1 MSQMHSIKESNGGH
15 QLNVFQYLSISR
27 HNHTYVLFQLNYK
40 GKERDGIIPNK
51 QENHKPNTKAARND
65 GTPAPPAPTPSDP
78 MPSDSY
84 QPASFG
90 DNIQ

>member
-51 QENHKPNTKAARND
+51 QETIR
-65 GTPAPPAPTPSDP
+65 
-78 MPSDSY
+78 
-84 QPASFG
+84 
-90 DNIQ
+90 